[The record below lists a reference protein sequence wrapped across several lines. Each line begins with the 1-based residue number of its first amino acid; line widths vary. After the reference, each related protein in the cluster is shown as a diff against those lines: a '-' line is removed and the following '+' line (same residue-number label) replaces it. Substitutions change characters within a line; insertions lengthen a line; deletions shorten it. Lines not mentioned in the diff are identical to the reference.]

1 MWPLQPSSTS
11 WDNSGVIIGSH
22 VFLITEAQIRGR
34 GAVLAVCLPTSS
46 SDVASNWTLIGA
58 NPFTTHTPFP
68 TSTTNHFPHQS
79 WFLYHLSLY
88 PVSSWIMQIQC
99 ENIPTWPTYNSKS
112 SQYFILENVL
122 LLLNRKHSCLLLQ
135 RTTVWCFCCFGSVIF
150 VWPPQGFLFL
160 ISPPRGNSRSDTQH
174 CVTN

>member
-1 MWPLQPSSTS
+1 MDVRIYLLYVAAVSWHVKGSVSCIFSIILTLCLCVYIGDTHMWPLQPSSTS

-88 PVSSWIMQIQC
+88 PVSSWIMQIQ
-99 ENIPTWPTYNSKS
+99 EGPSVKIYLLDLLTIPKALST
-112 SQYFILENVL
+112 
-122 LLLNRKHSCLLLQ
+122 
-135 RTTVWCFCCFGSVIF
+135 
-150 VWPPQGFLFL
+150 LFL
-160 ISPPRGNSRSDTQH
+160 KM
-174 CVTN
+174 CYCC